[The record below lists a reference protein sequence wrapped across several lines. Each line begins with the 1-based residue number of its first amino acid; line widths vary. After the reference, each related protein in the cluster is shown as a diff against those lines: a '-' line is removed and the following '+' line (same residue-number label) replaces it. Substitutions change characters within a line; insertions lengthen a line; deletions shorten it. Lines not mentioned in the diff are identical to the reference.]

1 MKVRNM
7 TSTRGNYVPNQF
19 IINNNGEEIFQSYE
33 TTIAKFGVDGTVT
46 LDENALD
53 YSRTTSKYLYM
64 FLNRDRKEI
73 KKRIE
78 NGTYRIENMN

>member
-7 TSTRGNYVPNQF
+7 TSPRGNFVPNQF
-19 IINNNGEEIFQSYE
+19 IINNNGEDIFQSYE
-33 TTIAKFGVDGTVT
+33 TTIAKIKHGNVT

-53 YSRTTSKYLYM
+53 YSRTTSKYLYL

-78 NGTYRIENMN
+78 NGTYRVENMN

>member
-7 TSTRGNYVPNQF
+7 TSTKGNYVPNQF
-19 IINNNGEEIFQSYE
+19 IINNNNEEVIFQSYE
-33 TTIAKFGVDGTVT
+33 TTIARIKNGNVT
-46 LDENALD
+46 LDEKALD
-53 YSRTTSKYLYM
+53 YSRTTSKYLYL

-78 NGTYRIENMN
+78 NGTYRIEDLN